1 MAVSE
6 PQRLAL
12 HRAAQAALGEDEGD
26 TLMALSPPA
35 NTDITTRQDVA
46 LSVSDLRAEIL
57 KRLDVVQWRII
68 VTIVVG
74 VLIATLAG

>member
-68 VTIVVG
+68 VTIIVG